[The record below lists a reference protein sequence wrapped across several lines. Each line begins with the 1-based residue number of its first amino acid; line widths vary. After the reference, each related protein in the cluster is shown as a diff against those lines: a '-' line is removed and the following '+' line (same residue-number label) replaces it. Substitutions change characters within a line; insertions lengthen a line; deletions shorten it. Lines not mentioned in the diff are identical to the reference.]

1 MWLKRFKDEAVL
13 RHKYSL
19 VATNREER
27 HFSFQDRSFV
37 AKNLC
42 DLDQVQAN
50 YPFRLNAFVFDI
62 DNPQDF
68 EALDKLPTFQTFNRD
83 NHKSHLVY
91 MLDKPFEAKN
101 QRLKLDIAKL
111 FTQAKIFTHSDIE
124 YRNITTK
131 NPFNTDKY
139 EVRVIGGSI
148 QNLFSNFSQ
157 VLDIE
162 IPQREANLFNF
173 NYYSTSPN
181 SLTFRELLI
190 QWSKANTRLYYTDKA
205 KYEELLF
212 SQLDR
217 VNAIVQEEYR
227 LVPLGEIP
235 SEDMAIK
242 VLEFMD
248 NASPIWRERFLNKQ
262 RFLGSRGGKASA
274 FKKRQLRERAI
285 IQSFED
291 MRERG
296 EKITVS
302 KLAIHSGITRDNIYK
317 HYRELVTELQ
327 ASLKKNKKIIV

>member
-1 MWLKRFKDEAVL
+1 LWLQKFREEAIL
-13 RHKYSL
+13 KHKYSL

-27 HFSFQDRSFV
+27 LFSYQDSSFV

-42 DLDQVQAN
+42 ELQQVQVN

-62 DNPQDF
+62 DNPQEF
-68 EALDKLPTFQTFNRD
+68 EALSKMPTFQTFNRD
-83 NHKSHLVY
+83 NNKSHLVY
-91 MLDKPFEAKN
+91 MLDKPFEVRN
-101 QRLKLDIAKL
+101 HRLKLDITRL
-111 FTQAKIFTHSDIE
+111 FTQAKIFTHSDTE

-131 NPFNTDKY
+131 NPFNTKEF

-148 QNLFSNFSQ
+148 QNLFTNFSQ
-157 VLDIE
+157 VLE
-162 IPQREANLFNF
+162 VEVPQRDLTLFNF
-173 NYYSTSPN
+173 NYYSSSPN
-181 SLTFRELLI
+181 SLTFKELLI
-190 QWSKANTRLYYTDKA
+190 QWSKANTRLFFTDRA

-227 LVPLGEIP
+227 LKPLGEIP

-242 VLEFMD
+242 VIEFMD
-248 NASPIWRERFLNKQ
+248 NASPVWRERFLNRQ
-262 RFLGSRGGKASA
+262 RFLGRRGGITSA
-274 FKKRQLRERAI
+274 QKKRELRERAI

-302 KLAIHSGITRDNIYK
+302 KLAIHSGITRDNLYK

-327 ASLKKNKKIIV
+327 TSLKKNKKIIV